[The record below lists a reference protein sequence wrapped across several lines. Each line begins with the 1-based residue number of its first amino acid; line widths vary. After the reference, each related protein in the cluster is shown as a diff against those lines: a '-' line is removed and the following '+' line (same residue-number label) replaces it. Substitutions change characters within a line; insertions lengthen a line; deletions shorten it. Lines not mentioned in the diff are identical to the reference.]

1 MNSTAKPPTETAA
14 LGPLQTEYKVSQV
27 KNRSN
32 QIVGWLFVL
41 VGPLL
46 LLTALILTFT
56 DDTGLNF
63 LCGGVGL
70 LVLLGGVFALWQYRR
85 DSSINVG
92 VYRDGLVYVHSGKT
106 DMVRWDDI
114 DSVKMAVVNV
124 TRSGS
129 RHVYDTVYHYTIN
142 PRVGTEIRFSF
153 NKNSI
158 PNIDQLSNTIQH
170 EVTRRQLPKAAET
183 FNNGGTLQFGKL
195 TVDRRGIGNG
205 KETISWTEVEDLK
218 MQNGAIT
225 IRKKDKWLNWSN
237 VTVGQTPNIFVFM
250 ALVNDIMSKQ
260 TLPPD

>member
-1 MNSTAKPPTETAA
+1 MNSTTKPPTETAA

-32 QIVGWLFVL
+32 QIVGWLFVV

-92 VYRDGLVYVHSGKT
+92 VYRDGLVYIHGDKT
-106 DMVRWDDI
+106 DVVRWDDI

-124 TRSGS
+124 TRSG
-129 RHVYDTVYHYTIN
+129 RQHVYDTVYHYTIN
-142 PRVGTEIRFSF
+142 PRTGAEVRFSF

-170 EVTRRQLPKAAET
+170 EVTHRQLPKAAET
-183 FNNGGTLQFGKL
+183 FNRGETLQFGKL
-195 TVDRRGIGNG
+195 NVDRRGIGNS
-205 KETISWTEVEDLK
+205 KETIPWSDVEDLK
-218 MQNGAIT
+218 LNNGVIT
-225 IRKKDKWLNWSN
+225 IRKKGKWLNWSN
-237 VTVGQTPNIFVFM
+237 VTVAETPNIFVFM
-250 ALVNDIMSKQ
+250 ALVNDVLNKQ
-260 TLPPD
+260 SRPA